1 MTAPGGEAARPL
13 TRGDAPAGDKGRAA
27 ANAPAGGNGPAAGN
41 TPAATRPARTEGGAM
56 GDGPTAADGTAM
68 AAGPARAGD
77 SAAGITREAGTA
89 PGGGARADG
98 VAGTPED
105 GSIGAGGTG
114 AGGTRE
120 DGSIGAGGGGAGPE
134 RNGTEVSRF
143 VERFAAVLA
152 EAGIPRM
159 PARVFAAL
167 LATDPGRLTAA
178 ELAAQLQ
185 ASPAAV
191 SGGVRYLMGVGMIHR
206 EGEPGSRRHHYRV
219 PDHVWDEVVS
229 GRDRL
234 MARWTAVMREG
245 VTLLGAGT
253 PAGARLA
260 ESVEYFEFVSAELP
274 RVVARWREHKAARDA
289 QAAADR

>member
-1 MTAPGGEAARPL
+1 V
-13 TRGDAPAGDKGRAA
+13 
-27 ANAPAGGNGPAAGN
+27 
-41 TPAATRPARTEGGAM
+41 
-56 GDGPTAADGTAM
+56 
-68 AAGPARAGD
+68 
-77 SAAGITREAGTA
+77 AGI
-89 PGGGARADG
+89 
-98 VAGTPED
+98 PED
-105 GSIGAGGTG
+105 GSIGAGGG
-114 AGGTRE
+114 E
-120 DGSIGAGGGGAGPE
+120 AGPQ

-143 VERFAAVLA
+143 VERFAAVLT

-167 LATDPGRLTAA
+167 LATDSGRLTAA

-191 SGGVRYLMGVGMIHR
+191 SGGVRYLMGVGMVHR

-245 VTLLGAGT
+245 VALLGAGT

-289 QAAADR
+289 QAGADR